1 MKNIAIA
8 IFVALIIITLGLYLI
23 SFQVRETE
31 SCLKTTFGKAT
42 VEDEITK
49 PGWYFK
55 WPFPIQQVH
64 RFDSRMR
71 TYEVE
76 SEETTT
82 AGGDPII
89 VSTYVVWKIARPLEF
104 FNATKTVTRAENELL
119 HSRIRNTQ
127 NNVIGRH
134 NFSEFVNSDP
144 SKIAFG
150 AIQDEMLETL
160 QQDIED
166 TKCGIEVVA
175 LGIKQLKVS
184 EEVSKEVFERMR
196 SERNRRAAVIT
207 SQGTGEATKIKTDA
221 ESKRDELLAAA
232 EARATAI
239 RGKGDAEAAKHYKR
253 LEDDSELAMFL
264 RDIEALKKSFGE
276 GTTIVTPTDMRPFN
290 LLKGLP
296 NLKPAE
302 PKESEK

>member
-1 MKNIAIA
+1 
-8 IFVALIIITLGLYLI
+8 LIIITLGLYLI

-71 TYEVE
+71 TYEVQ

-89 VSTYVVWKIARPLEF
+89 VSTYVVWTISRPLEF
-104 FNATKTVTRAENELL
+104 FNATKTVKRAQDEIL
-119 HSRIRNTQ
+119 HSRIRNAQ

-144 SKIAFG
+144 SKIAFEE
-150 AIQDEMLETL
+150 IQNEMLTAL
-160 QQDIED
+160 QQDIAD
-166 TKCGIEVVA
+166 TKCGIEITD

-184 EEVSKEVFERMR
+184 EETSKEVFERMKA
-196 SERNRRAAVIT
+196 ERTRIADAIT
-207 SQGTGEATKIKTDA
+207 SQGTGEATKITTDA
-221 ESKRDELLAAA
+221 NSKKDELEAAA

-239 RGKGDAEAAKHYKR
+239 RGKGDAEAAKHYEK
-253 LEDDSELAMFL
+253 LKADPELAMLL
-264 RDIEALKKSFGE
+264 RDIEALQKMLEDK
-276 GTTIVTPTDMRPFN
+276 TTFVTPTDMRPFN

-296 NLKPAE
+296 ELKPAE
-302 PKESEK
+302 PNE